1 MTETKIAPEE
11 SNGEKMNG
19 AVAQNGAASGPD
31 DVKPDVKDDVAAKR
45 DLENSDED
53 DDDDDKSAIA
63 RKKRKQEQVSS
74 RHCPYLDTIDRGVL
88 DFDFEK
94 LCSVSL
100 SRINVYACLVCGKYF
115 QGRGNKTHAYTH
127 SVSDG
132 HRVFLNLET
141 KKFYC
146 LPDNYEVIDA
156 SLGDILYV
164 LNPTFSTELIKRLE
178 TNARESRAFDGTK
191 YTPGVVGLNNIK
203 ANDYMNV
210 ILQALSHVEGLR
222 NYFLDEANYKDI
234 KRPPGDQSFLLVQ
247 RFGEL
252 IRKLW
257 NPKNFKAHVSPHEM
271 LQAIV
276 LCSKKKFE
284 ITKQGDSGALLPWI
298 LNSLHMALGGTKK
311 KKSSIVYQ
319 QFMGS
324 MRIHTKKI
332 LPTDIDAAKR
342 AELLRTGEYEFRVEE
357 SPFLFLTSELPP
369 PPLFKDEF
377 HENIIPQVSLYNILS
392 KFNGVTEKEYK
403 TYKDNFLKKFEL
415 IQLPQFIILY
425 IKRFTKN
432 TFFVEKNPTIVNFP
446 VKGIEFGDLLTDEL
460 RAKHKH
466 GTTYDLMAN
475 IVHDGSPEK
484 GSYKVHVLHKAS
496 GKWYEMQDLH
506 VTEILPQMITLTE
519 AYIQIY
525 ERRQPDTDNKME
537 TS

>member
-1 MTETKIAPEE
+1 MVYTKEEAEANAKTTSTNGSHREEKTVVTEAV
-11 SNGEKMNG
+11 KM
-19 AVAQNGAASGPD
+19 
-31 DVKPDVKDDVAAKR
+31 KR
-45 DLENSDED
+45 DLDDSDDE
-53 DDDDDKSAIA
+53 SPAV
-63 RKKRKQEQVSS
+63 RKKVKQKVVLS
-74 RHCPYLDTIDRGVL
+74 RHCPYLDTINRGVL

-115 QGRGNKTHAYTH
+115 QGRGNNTHAYTH

-132 HRVFLNLET
+132 HRVYLNLESH
-141 KKFYC
+141 KFYC

-156 SLGDILYV
+156 SLRDILYV
-164 LNPTFSTELIKRLE
+164 LNPTFTKELIKQLE
-178 TNARESRAFDGTK
+178 TNTSLSRAYDGTK

-203 ANDYMNV
+203 ANDYCNA
-210 ILQALSHVEGLR
+210 ILQALSHVQGLR
-222 NYFLDEANYKDI
+222 NYFLDENNYKSI
-234 KRPPGDQSFLLVQ
+234 KKPPGDQSFLLVT
-247 RFGEL
+247 RYGEL

-257 NPKNFKAHVSPHEM
+257 NTKNFKAHVSPHEM
-271 LQAIV
+271 LQSIV

-284 ITKQGDSGALLPWI
+284 ITKQGDAGNLLPWF

-319 QFMGS
+319 QFLGT

-332 LPTDIDAAKR
+332 LPPDLERAKKIQL
-342 AELLRTGEYEFRVEE
+342 EKSGEYDWKVEE

-377 HENIIPQVSLYNILS
+377 HENIIPQVSLYNILA
-392 KFNGVTEKEYK
+392 KFNGQTEKEYK

-415 IQLPQFIILY
+415 VKLPQFIILY

-446 VKGIEFGDLLTDEL
+446 VKGIEFGDLLSEEDSL
-460 RAKHKH
+460 KHKD

-475 IVHDGSPEK
+475 IVHDGSWEK
-484 GSYKVHVLHKAS
+484 GSYKVHVLHKGS

-506 VTEILPQMITLTE
+506 VSEILPQMITLTE

-525 ERRQPDTDNKME
+525 ERRSQDTSTKME
-537 TS
+537 TG